1 MGRGGEEGQSLTLYQ
16 VIMRAFYVYICTYLA
31 LETTPY
37 LYVNGFCTGCDPAKK
52 AVADRFSP
60 ANHPLTAKVC
70 PNVHVCVHVCVLC
83 VYMCVY
89 CVCTCVRT
97 VCVHVYLSKCHL
109 SYCIPWSLCKGNNC
123 SLMTVVLMPVR
134 RDIVC

>member
-1 MGRGGEEGQSLTLYQ
+1 MATCSHMVRPATTARVRARALGARDVGVGEEGQSLTLYQ
-16 VIMRAFYVYICTYLA
+16 VMMRVFYVYICTYLA

-83 VYMCVY
+83 VYMCILVNAISAIVFRGL
-89 CVCTCVRT
+89 CARVIIA
-97 VCVHVYLSKCHL
+97 HL
-109 SYCIPWSLCKGNNC
+109 SQWY
-123 SLMTVVLMPVR
+123 
-134 RDIVC
+134 

>member
-1 MGRGGEEGQSLTLYQ
+1 MTHFVSSDDACILC
-16 VIMRAFYVYICTYLA
+16 VCTYLA

-89 CVCTCVRT
+89 CVCTCVCTCVRT
-97 VCVHVYLSKCHL
+97 VCVHVCVHVCVLCVYMCVYMCA
-109 SYCIPWSLCKGNNC
+109 YCVYMCVYC
-123 SLMTVVLMPVR
+123 
-134 RDIVC
+134 VCTCVS